1 MIKIKIKIT
10 LKDSQQPKL
19 SNVSPNNYV
28 KQVYNLEKTCQID
41 TVESHRI
48 GTKWTFYYRPL
59 VPGGTAVEF
68 NRFGTNGL
76 TNLVCSILFE

>member
-48 GTKWTFYYRPL
+48 GTKWTFSYRPL
-59 VPGGTAVEF
+59 V
-68 NRFGTNGL
+68 TNGL
-76 TNLVCSILFE
+76 IQWKKKYKWKG

>member
-59 VPGGTAVEF
+59 V
-68 NRFGTNGL
+68 TNGL
-76 TNLVCSILFE
+76 TQCFHMWESFTLFLASI